1 MTLRQKRIT
10 KKVVIYIV
18 LVIMTIA
25 SLFLIFFCLSKAL
38 DTGRFI
44 RICFH
49 LL

>member
-25 SLFLIFFCLSKAL
+25 SLFPIFSVCQSL
-38 DTGRFI
+38 
-44 RICFH
+44 
-49 LL
+49 